1 MTSAMTRTIFSLFL
15 LAMVGCSGTQGTR
28 SDIPAAGRPLWDQCR
43 ASIDTWCHN
52 RASGDPTQERD
63 CEATTG
69 HDYGALADDDAAR
82 RTFLRAHGCTS
93 L

>member
-1 MTSAMTRTIFSLFL
+1 MMPTSASLFL
-15 LAMVGCSGTQGTR
+15 LVIVGCSGQQGMR

-43 ASIDTWCHN
+43 ASIDTWCHA
-52 RASGDPTQERD
+52 RASIDPTQERG

-69 HDYGALADDDAAR
+69 HDYGAIDAAAAR

>member
-1 MTSAMTRTIFSLFL
+1 MWSAMTRTITSLFL
-15 LAMVGCSGTQGTR
+15 MATLGCSGTQGTR

-43 ASIDTWCHN
+43 ASVDAWCHN

-63 CEATTG
+63 CEATAG
-69 HDYGALADDDAAR
+69 HDYSALADDPAR
-82 RTFLRAHGCTS
+82 QQFLRAHGCS